1 MAVAGLVPAEEWEE
15 GEESGRVVLAEVVVV
30 GHQTID
36 APLCFPWAPLQLYTL
51 QRNSVRR
58 RKDM

>member
-1 MAVAGLVPAEEWEE
+1 MAVAGVLPAEEWEE
-15 GEESGRVVLAEVVVV
+15 VEKSGIVVLAEVVVV
-30 GHQTID
+30 GHQTVD
-36 APLCFPWAPLQLYTL
+36 APLCLPWAPLQLYTL